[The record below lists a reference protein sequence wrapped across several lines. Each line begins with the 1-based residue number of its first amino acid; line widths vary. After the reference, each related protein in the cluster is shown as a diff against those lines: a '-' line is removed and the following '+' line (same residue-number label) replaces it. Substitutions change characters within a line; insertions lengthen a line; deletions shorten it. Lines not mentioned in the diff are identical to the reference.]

1 MISEISAKKQKAT
14 TVNTDPLFV
23 LAELLI
29 KIDKRAKIIKSED
42 VKEVGDESK
51 RSSNNTDQTT
61 EWAGCICQLRY

>member
-23 LAELLI
+23 LAELFI

-51 RSSNNTDQTT
+51 RSSNNTD
-61 EWAGCICQLRY
+61 

>member
-51 RSSNNTDQTT
+51 RSSNNTD
-61 EWAGCICQLRY
+61 